1 MPLTEAGRKAVNK
14 WHKNNLTKIGCS
26 VRIDKAEEFKIACAL
41 LGTVPNAVFKAAI
54 EETITKAKELRNNSE
69 GE

>member
-14 WHKNNLTKIGCS
+14 WHKNNMAKISCS
-26 VRIDKAEEFKIACAL
+26 VRKDKADEFKIACAL

-54 EETITKAKELRNNSE
+54 EETITKAKELKNNSE
-69 GE
+69 RE

>member
-1 MPLTEAGRKAVNK
+1 MPLPKVGHNAINK
-14 WHKNNLTKIGCS
+14 WHKNTMIKLGCS
-26 VRIDKAEEFKIACAL
+26 VRKDKADEFKISCAL

-54 EETITKAKELRNNSE
+54 EETISKAKELRKNE